1 MKMKAELAADED
13 PTCENCY
20 EDFGY
25 IKNPVTKVCELCS
38 DVDSNCVECTHN
50 EDKLVCKTCF

>member
-1 MKMKAELAADED
+1 MKTDLAEDEEAS
-13 PTCENCY
+13 CLKCY

-25 IKNPVTKVCELCS
+25 VLNPKTKVCELCS
-38 DVDSNCVECTHN
+38 DVDSNCVECSHS